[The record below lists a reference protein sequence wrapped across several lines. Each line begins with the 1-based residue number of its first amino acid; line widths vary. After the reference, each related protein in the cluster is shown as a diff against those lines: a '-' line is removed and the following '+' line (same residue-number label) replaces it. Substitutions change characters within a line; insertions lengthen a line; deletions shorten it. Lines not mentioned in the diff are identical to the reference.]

1 MNPHYEVI
9 DDRFRDLIEGNAAL
23 IKIADGCLWTEGP
36 VYFRDSQMLLWSDI
50 PNNRIMRWIDGV
62 GVSVYRADS
71 NFANG
76 NTRDRE
82 GRLVSCEHGRRRVT
96 RTELDGTI
104 TVIADNY
111 QGKRLNSPNDVV
123 VKSDGT
129 IWFSDPTYGILSD
142 YEGYKADP
150 ELDDCYV
157 FRCDPASGELEIVA
171 DDFVKP
177 NGLTFSPDE
186 GILYV
191 SDSGVTHDPENGP
204 HHIRAFDV
212 RNGREL
218 TNGRVFA
225 EVSPGLSDGFRPD
238 TDGNIWTSAQDGVHC
253 YDPDGRLLGKIL
265 ISETVSNLT
274 FGGAKRNRLFISATQ
289 SVYAIYTSANGVQ
302 VP

>member
-82 GRLVSCEHGRRRVT
+82 GRLVSCEHGKRRVT

-186 GILYV
+186 SIFYV

-212 RNGREL
+212 RNRREL

>member
-104 TVIADNY
+104 TVIAENY

-129 IWFSDPTYGILSD
+129 ISGSVTRPTASSVTMKDTRQTPSGTIVMCSAAIPLVASWRSSPTISLS
-142 YEGYKADP
+142 
-150 ELDDCYV
+150 
-157 FRCDPASGELEIVA
+157 
-171 DDFVKP
+171 
-177 NGLTFSPDE
+177 LT
-186 GILYV
+186 
-191 SDSGVTHDPENGP
+191 
-204 HHIRAFDV
+204 A
-212 RNGREL
+212 
-218 TNGRVFA
+218 
-225 EVSPGLSDGFRPD
+225 
-238 TDGNIWTSAQDGVHC
+238 
-253 YDPDGRLLGKIL
+253 
-265 ISETVSNLT
+265 
-274 FGGAKRNRLFISATQ
+274 
-289 SVYAIYTSANGVQ
+289 
-302 VP
+302 